1 MTTPTTPTP
10 VTRYFQPGQTAV
22 YWITSLTLAT
32 PTIAQVTATTSQ
44 VLQADIAAVNGFLIQ
59 GQNIDTPDLG
69 TRFAPK
75 VPGRITASDSSI
87 TFYASA
93 TAADVRSIFTI
104 SSPPLTGYIAFFAN
118 GAVTG
123 SAADYYKVTV
133 NAVGRSR
140 DIEAVPTLEVMF
152 SIVAYNEGGVY
163 PTS

>member
-10 VTRYFQPGQTAV
+10 VTRYFQPGTTAV
-22 YWITSLTLAT
+22 YWIPTLTLTA

-44 VLQADIAAVNGFLIQ
+44 VLQADIAAVSGFLIQ
-59 GQNIDTPDLG
+59 GANIEAPDLG
-69 TRFAPK
+69 KRFNTK
-75 VPGRITASDSSI
+75 VPGRISASDSTI

-93 TAADVRSIFTI
+93 TAADVRSIFT
-104 SSPPLTGYIAFFAN
+104 LGLAGYIAFFAN

>member
-10 VTRYFQPGQTAV
+10 VTRYFQPGLSAV
-22 YWITSLTLAT
+22 YWITTLTLSA

-44 VLQADIAAVNGFLIQ
+44 VLQADIAEIDGWLVE

-69 TRFAPK
+69 TRLVPK
-75 VPGRITASDSSI
+75 VPGRITAADSSL

-93 TAADVRSIFTI
+93 TAADVRSIFTV
-104 SSPPLTGYIAFFAN
+104 STPPLTGYIAFFAN

-133 NAVGRSR
+133 NSVGRSR
-140 DIEAVPTLEVMF
+140 AIDSVPTLKVMF

>member
-10 VTRYFQPGQTAV
+10 VTRYFQPGTTAV
-22 YWITSLTLAT
+22 YWITALTLAA

-44 VLQADIAAVNGFLIQ
+44 VLQADIESVSGFLVQ

-69 TRFAPK
+69 KKFAGK
-75 VPGRITASDSSI
+75 VSGRITAADSTI

-93 TAADVRSIFTI
+93 TAADVRSIFT
-104 SSPPLTGYIAFFAN
+104 LGLAGYIAFFAN

-133 NAVGRSR
+133 SSVGRSR
-140 DIEAVPTLEVMF
+140 DIEAVPTLVVTF
-152 SIVAYNEGGVY
+152 AIVDYNEGGVY

>member
-10 VTRYFQPGQTAV
+10 VTRYFQPGTTAV
-22 YWITSLTLAT
+22 YWITTLTLTA

-59 GQNIDTPDLG
+59 GANIEAPDLG
-69 TRFAPK
+69 KRFNTK

-87 TFYASA
+87 TFYASRRLPTCA
-93 TAADVRSIFTI
+93 RS
-104 SSPPLTGYIAFFAN
+104 SRWASPGYIAFFAN

-133 NAVGRSR
+133 NSVGRSR

-152 SIVAYNEGGVY
+152 SIVDYNEGGVY

>member
-10 VTRYFQPGQTAV
+10 VTRYFQPGTTAV
-22 YWITSLTLAT
+22 YWITSLTLTA

-44 VLQADIAAVNGFLIQ
+44 VLQADIASVSGFLIQ
-59 GQNIDTPDLG
+59 GANLETPDLG
-69 TRFAPK
+69 KKFNGK
-75 VPGRITASDSSI
+75 VSGRISASDSTI

-93 TAADVRSIFTI
+93 TAADVRSIFTQG
-104 SSPPLTGYIAFFAN
+104 LAGYIAFFAN

-133 NAVGRSR
+133 TAVGRSR
-140 DIEAVPTLEVMF
+140 DIEAVPTLEVIF
-152 SIVAYNEGGVY
+152 AIVDYNEGGVY